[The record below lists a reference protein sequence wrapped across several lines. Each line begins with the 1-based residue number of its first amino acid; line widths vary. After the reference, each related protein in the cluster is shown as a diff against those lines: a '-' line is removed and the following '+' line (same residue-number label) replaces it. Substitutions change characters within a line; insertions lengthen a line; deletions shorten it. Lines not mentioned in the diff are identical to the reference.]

1 MTMKKKL
8 LMLLSIMVLSSTIG
22 IACAKPVNNAELAT
36 SIRLYKSGNYS
47 ECYTRLNNMVNRG
60 SSNALA
66 YYYLAMTS
74 AQLGKNSEAIS
85 NYKKAMSL
93 SSKGSNVYN
102 YANKGKVCLETPDKC
117 HEIDDT
123 TPIDDLLHRSSGF
136 SEKAKSDYERLK
148 IENLMREMNRSD
160 DMSPQ
165 KFKEYR
171 DFSSYNQ
178 EGTPSN
184 DEIVAALRTLQRAGF
199 GDIFSNNY
207 SDISLL
213 MGNGN
218 QNNNAMMNLMGNSNL
233 SPQVIQAM
241 LTNNMSLGF

>member
-1 MTMKKKL
+1 MAY
-8 LMLLSIMVLSSTIG
+8 S
-22 IACAKPVNNAELAT
+22 KPATNNELAT
-36 SIRLYKSGNYS
+36 SIRYYKSGNYS
-47 ECYTRLNNMVNRG
+47 ECYTRLNSMVKKG
-60 SSNALA
+60 SANALA
-66 YYYLAMTS
+66 YYYLAMSS

-85 NYKKAMSL
+85 NYNKAMSL

-102 YANKGKVCLETPDKC
+102 YANKGKVCLESPDKC
-117 HEIDDT
+117 HDVDET
-123 TPIDDLLHRSSGF
+123 SPIDDLLQRKSGF

-148 IENLMREMNRSD
+148 IENMMREMNRSD
-160 DMSPQ
+160 DISPQ

-171 DFSSYNQ
+171 DFSSYNS

-184 DEIVAALRTLQRAGF
+184 DEIVAALRTLQRAGL
-199 GDIFSNNY
+199 GNILGNNNF

-213 MGNGN
+213 MGNSEGLN
-218 QNNNAMMNLMGNSNL
+218 NNNAMYNMLGNSNL